1 MMLGIGVEQ
10 SPDHPLI
17 LRIVFLCFALEEFDT
32 TLAQGDGD
40 FDPFV
45 LKHKIL
51 RPGQEVS
58 DDLGVSQ
65 GFVRVL
71 DFRAHRF
78 VCLSANSLNR
88 ICESHLH
95 DR

>member
-10 SPDHPLI
+10 PPDHPLI
-17 LRIVFLCFALEEFDT
+17 LRVVSLRLGLKEFNT
-32 TLAQGDGD
+32 ALAQSDGD

-51 RPGQEVS
+51 RSGQEVS

-65 GFVRVL
+65 
-71 DFRAHRF
+71 
-78 VCLSANSLNR
+78 
-88 ICESHLH
+88 
-95 DR
+95 

>member
-1 MMLGIGVEQ
+1 MMIGIRVEQ

-17 LRIVFLCFALEEFDT
+17 LRVVSLRLGLKELNTA
-32 TLAQGDGD
+32 LAQGDGD
-40 FDPFV
+40 LDPFV

-58 DDLGVSQ
+58 DDLRVSE
-65 GFVRVL
+65 GFVGVL

-78 VCLSANSLNR
+78 ACLSANSPHQR
-88 ICESHLH
+88 CE
-95 DR
+95 